1 MESYSKNVFLQYEKS
16 YTQKHFD
23 NLCKISKD
31 QSLSRSW
38 KAHRVGRITSSFAKT
53 AFSTNQRSP
62 SKSFIANIMQCNPPF
77 RSEATDYGKSMGKYA
92 RGSFQ
97 TFYRKFHRNCLIKE
111 TSLHVNSAFMFLE
124 ASPDGLVAFDCHQP
138 ALLEI
143 ESLGGWGGGRG
154 GEGVPRILL
163 ERGDNPE
170 KGGLM

>member
-1 MESYSKNVFLQYEKS
+1 
-16 YTQKHFD
+16 
-23 NLCKISKD
+23 
-31 QSLSRSW
+31 
-38 KAHRVGRITSSFAKT
+38 
-53 AFSTNQRSP
+53 
-62 SKSFIANIMQCNPPF
+62 
-77 RSEATDYGKSMGKYA
+77 
-92 RGSFQ
+92 
-97 TFYRKFHRNCLIKE
+97 
-111 TSLHVNSAFMFLE
+111 MFLE